1 MHAAEQLGQEQCFT
15 NLLRTA
21 SSGGAHAIGLFGPE
35 GVGKG
40 LLARQL
46 AFELLAA
53 DEQRRRRIANGVD
66 ADVVCLGTVRAADA
80 REPSWE
86 FPTYFRTN
94 IAFNHRK
101 KGESGWDS
109 ASLGVRDV
117 HAFLRSASAKTAEK
131 SRKIFLL
138 FAAHRLTAAASAAML
153 KQVEEAPKS
162 TLFVFSA
169 ESRRSLSPALMS
181 RMLCMEVPLAAPDR
195 LLQAA
200 QAAGFPAEMTAQCGK
215 MAGGRGGY
223 FWQLL
228 QDESFRE
235 GELERREAAQQ
246 ALEIQEI
253 PQAIQLAR
261 EYAELPEENMLG
273 VLCHL
278 EGLLANSSGADAAL
292 QQLWKTRALL
302 EQKRGNA
309 RVALEELLL
318 KMVVARADD

>member
-1 MHAAEQLGQEQCFT
+1 MHAAEQLGQEQCFK

-21 SSGGAHAIGLFGPE
+21 SSGGAHAIGLFGPD

-46 AFELLAA
+46 VFELLAA
-53 DEQRRRRIANGVD
+53 DEHRKRRIANGVD

-86 FPTYFRTN
+86 FPTHFRTN

-117 HAFLRSASAKTAEK
+117 HAFLRSTSAKTAEK

-138 FAAHRLTAAASAAML
+138 FAANRLTAAASAAML
-153 KQVEEAPKS
+153 KQVEEAPRS

-181 RMLCMEVPLAAPDR
+181 RMSCIEVPLADPER
-195 LLQAA
+195 LLQIG
-200 QAAGFPAEMTAQCGK
+200 QAAGFSTEMATQCGK

-223 FWQLL
+223 FWRLV
-228 QDESFRE
+228 QDEAFFE
-235 GELERREAAQQ
+235 EELGRRELAQC
-246 ALEIQEI
+246 ALGAKEI

-261 EYAELPEENMLG
+261 EYSDLPEDNMLG
-273 VLCHL
+273 VLRHL
-278 EGLLANSSGADAAL
+278 ELLLAASPDADL
-292 QQLWKTRALL
+292 SLGQLWEARALL
-302 EQKRGNA
+302 EQKRGNV
-309 RVALEELLL
+309 RVALEELFL
-318 KMVVARADD
+318 KMVAVRAGD